1 MKKLSDRQQLF
12 CVYVAEGDNPSLAA
26 VKAGYSEKGNR
37 SRACRLMKKDEIRAE
52 IRRLQEEIATLRI
65 LSVLERKK
73 RLSEI
78 ARATMADYFETV
90 NGRLQWKEGADKARA
105 HSIFKIK
112 TKTRTDKSGNIISQ
126 MMSVKLDNK
135 IRAIHEL
142 SKMEGLYKQLP
153 KSKKF
158 DLNREESSAR
168 DARNILLERLQ
179 KYSKQHNT
187 Q

>member
-12 CVYVAEGDNPSLAA
+12 CKYVAEGDNPSFAA
-26 VKAGYSEKGNR
+26 VKARYSEKGNR

-52 IRRLQEEIATLRI
+52 IRRLQEEIATPRI
-65 LSVLERKK
+65 VSVLERKK

-112 TKTRTDKSGNIISQ
+112 TKTKTDKSGNIISQ
-126 MMSVKLDNK
+126 MMSVWRQRSKSEQNAVLF
-135 IRAIHEL
+135 L
-142 SKMEGLYKQLP
+142 S
-153 KSKKF
+153 
-158 DLNREESSAR
+158 SSGVS
-168 DARNILLERLQ
+168 IIPPWLLINHPVMTPL
-179 KYSKQHNT
+179 
-187 Q
+187 

>member
-12 CVYVAEGDNPSLAA
+12 CKYVAEGDNPSFAA
-26 VKAGYSEKGNR
+26 VKARYSEKGNR

-52 IRRLQEEIATLRI
+52 IRRLQEEIATPRI
-65 LSVLERKK
+65 VSVLERKK

-126 MMSVKLDNK
+126 MMSVQSGDKVK
-135 IRAIHEL
+135 AIHIL
-142 SKMEGLYKQLP
+142 NKMDGLYFQSSTTKKTDSQPGKTIVTVVSPKELP
-153 KSKKF
+153 KG
-158 DLNREESSAR
+158 
-168 DARNILLERLQ
+168 
-179 KYSKQHNT
+179 H
-187 Q
+187 